1 MPYNAGM
8 TTKTPKTPVTYP
20 PRTAWEADL
29 ADAYDAAHE
38 AVSCIQ
44 VAPMI
49 VQGREGAYYV
59 EGGVCGFARVEVRP
73 RTSAWSKW
81 LRGRGWYSSDYHK
94 CVYLNI
100 SAYGQSMQR
109 KEAFARAFAAYL
121 TAKGYPGVDYTST
134 ID

>member
-1 MPYNAGM
+1 M
-8 TTKTPKTPVTYP
+8 TTKTKTPVTFP
-20 PRTAWEADL
+20 PRTAWESDL
-29 ADAYDAAHE
+29 YAAWAAGNTAADALT
-38 AVSCIQ
+38 VI
-44 VAPMI
+44 PMT
-49 VQGREGAYYV
+49 VVGREGVYHV

-81 LRGRGWYSSDYHK
+81 LRGRGWRSSDYHK

-100 SAYGQSMQR
+100 SDFGQSLQR
-109 KEAFARAFAAYL
+109 KEAFARAFASHL

>member
-1 MPYNAGM
+1 M
-8 TTKTPKTPVTYP
+8 TTRTKTPVTYP

-29 ADAYDAAHE
+29 ADAYTAGYDAADS
-38 AVSCIQ
+38 VT
-44 VAPMI
+44 VTPMI
-49 VQGREGAYYV
+49 VQGREGMYHV

-100 SAYGQSMQR
+100 SLYGQSLQR
-109 KEAFARAFAAYL
+109 KEAFARAFVGVL
-121 TAKGYPGVDYTST
+121 TAKGYPGVDWTAT
-134 ID
+134 MD